1 MDKSMLSIGLKSVVS
16 LDDACGEE
24 AAA

>member
-1 MDKSMLSIGLKSVVS
+1 MDKSMLSIGFKSVVG